1 VYSLLAAAVVAAV
14 VPLVANEYYLS
25 VLIFGGLYAVMALGL
40 NLLVGYTGQL
50 SFGHNAFVGIGAYAS
65 AILTTRYG
73 VPAVVALVVVCVATA
88 VVAVAIGYPTLRL
101 RGHYLA
107 MGTAAWGV
115 IGYAVFS
122 QMEEVTNGFSGISG
136 IPFLTLG
143 PVTFD
148 SAVKFFYLTWTVL
161 LVTVLACR
169 RLVNSRAGRA
179 LRAIRSD
186 EVAARS
192 SGIRTTGYRV
202 QVFVLSAVLAAGAGS
217 LFAHW
222 VTYISPEPFAPGL
235 AIQLLVFL
243 FAGGIGT
250 QWGPVVGAVV
260 LTAVG
265 ELTSAYQGYSQL
277 FFSVLLVVMLIFAP
291 RGIVGEIAAL
301 RQRWTGGKPAPMAP
315 AIGRESVS

>member
-1 VYSLLAAAVVAAV
+1 VTEYLIALATIVGIQILLT
-14 VPLVANEYYLS
+14 
-25 VLIFGGLYAVMALGL
+25 LGL
-40 NLLVGYTGQL
+40 NFHYGITGLVN
-50 SFGHNAFVGIGAYAS
+50 FGHVAFYALGAYAS

-73 VPAVVALVVVCVATA
+73 VPALAALALVGVATA

-136 IPFLTLG
+136 IPFLTVG
-143 PVTFD
+143 PLAFD
-148 SAVKFFYLTWTVL
+148 TPGKFFYLTWAVL
-161 LVTVLACR
+161 LVTVIGTR
-169 RLVNSRAGRA
+169 RLVHSRVGRA

-192 SGIRTTGYRV
+192 SGIQTTSYRV
-202 QVFVLSAVLAAGAGS
+202 KVFVLSAVLASGAGS

-250 QWGPVVGAVV
+250 QWGPVVGAVA

-277 FFSVLLVVMLIFAP
+277 AFAVLLVVMLIFAP
-291 RGIVGEIAAL
+291 RGIVGEMSAL
-301 RQRWTGGKPAPMAP
+301 RRRIVGVKPAPVAP
-315 AIGRESVS
+315 AVGGEQHG